1 MRHPIVFAL
10 LAVPALLSAQSTAA
24 TVSPGMT
31 RAQVVA
37 ALGEPA
43 TARTANEHTY
53 LFYQNSCGRHCGM
66 NDLVILQGDSVVDA
80 IFRSPNR
87 HYTGT
92 SSSPSEAT
100 PLTAASRR
108 RAAKAGTTAP
118 TKTATASAKPAAT
131 TPAAAKAPTSDTVA
145 TAKKPAVA
153 TSGTKKVVTVP
164 GTKREVT
171 VPGTKSEVTVPGTK
185 TETTTPVKMVPN
197 APNDTRPSIPVNPP
211 LVNPAPATP
220 PAPEKTPA
228 T

>member
-10 LAVPALLSAQSTAA
+10 LAVPALLSAQSTSAS
-24 TVSPGMT
+24 VSPGMT

-92 SSSPSEAT
+92 SSSPTEAT

-108 RAAKAGTTAP
+108 RAAKASTTA
-118 TKTATASAKPAAT
+118 TKPAAESAKPQAAVAAAT
-131 TPAAAKAPTSDTVA
+131 PADSAATPP
-145 TAKKPAVA
+145 KPAVVV
-153 TSGTKKVVTVP
+153 TGTKKVVTVP
-164 GTKREVT
+164 GTKREI
-171 VPGTKSEVTVPGTK
+171 TVPGTK
-185 TETTTPVKMVPN
+185 TEVVVPGTKTEMPAKMAPS
-197 APNDTRPSIPVNPP
+197 APNDTRPSIPVTT
-211 LVNPAPATP
+211 PATP
-220 PAPEKTPA
+220 PELEQQPA